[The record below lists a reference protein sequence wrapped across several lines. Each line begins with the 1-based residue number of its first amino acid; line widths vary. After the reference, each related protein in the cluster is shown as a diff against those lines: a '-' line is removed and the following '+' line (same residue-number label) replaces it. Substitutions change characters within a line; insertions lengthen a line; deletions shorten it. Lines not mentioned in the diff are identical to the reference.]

1 MSGNKYIE
9 YNHYIKEFLSDGST
23 CKPLSLVD
31 RHVLS
36 GWKLNTLVGY
46 NAAVRKFLKF
56 WLREQKSP
64 FHLPASAADIYEFC
78 GWAGRTVEGSGPQK
92 IRSKTLSHYL
102 CGLKAWHVFHD
113 SQYPAHTKKK
123 VALMLKASA
132 REDFCLPVKPQKSPV
147 MIQDLLVLADNL
159 TGGSAKDQAIFD
171 LALIAFWGLAR
182 LGEVTAGSLVP
193 VTARD
198 VQVLDTNTVIT
209 LRAAKTAGPG
219 KLQFLTLNALTNCLC
234 PVAAVQRLLHSCM
247 NANDHL
253 FGYAAGPI
261 SHRVPLSKPK
271 VVSRLNGVWH
281 STGRVHTDAICAAGR
296 WKSACYKLYIRPYTT
311 AAKADSFSLLR
322 ALDSACVSSQNSLPS
337 SSSILG
343 SSVSSQ
349 NSLPSSSSILGSSVS
364 SQNSLPSSSSIL
376 GSSISSQPSS
386 S

>member
-1 MSGNKYIE
+1 
-9 YNHYIKEFLSDGST
+9 
-23 CKPLSLVD
+23 LVD

-56 WLREQKSP
+56 WLRERKSP

-78 GWAGRTVEGSGPQK
+78 GWAGRTVDGSGPQK

-113 SQYPAHTKKK
+113 SQYPAHTEKK

-198 VQVLDTNTVIT
+198 VQVLDTNAVIT
-209 LRAAKTAGPG
+209 LQAAKTAGPG
-219 KLQFLTLNALTNCLC
+219 ELQFLTLNALTNCLC
-234 PVAAVQRLLHSCM
+234 PVAAVQRLLHSCI

-261 SHRVPLSKPK
+261 SHRVPLSKPE

-281 STGRVHTDAICAAGR
+281 STGRTGLSGHSFRVGGASFRYALGVHTDAICAAGR

-322 ALDSACVSSQNSLPS
+322 ALDSAWSDVC
-337 SSSILG
+337 
-343 SSVSSQ
+343 
-349 NSLPSSSSILGSSVS
+349 
-364 SQNSLPSSSSIL
+364 
-376 GSSISSQPSS
+376 
-386 S
+386 

>member
-78 GWAGRTVEGSGPQK
+78 GWRVE
-92 IRSKTLSHYL
+92 R
-102 CGLKAWHVFHD
+102 LKAADRRKSGQKHCHTTSLNPKNHRHD
-113 SQYPAHTKKK
+113 PG
-123 VALMLKASA
+123 
-132 REDFCLPVKPQKSPV
+132 
-147 MIQDLLVLADNL
+147 L
-159 TGGSAKDQAIFD
+159 TGIGRQLDRRVSKDQAIFD

-198 VQVLDTNTVIT
+198 VQVLDTTPGGRATPSPQLHERKQPPIW
-209 LRAAKTAGPG
+209 LRGRPHLPPG
-219 KLQFLTLNALTNCLC
+219 
-234 PVAAVQRLLHSCM
+234 
-247 NANDHL
+247 
-253 FGYAAGPI
+253 
-261 SHRVPLSKPK
+261 PLSKPE

-322 ALDSACVSSQNSLPS
+322 ALDSAWSDASQPTGGCGAARVANAVTPGKAVSSQNSLPS

-343 SSVSSQ
+343 SSVQLQ

>member
-78 GWAGRTVEGSGPQK
+78 GWAGRTPVPS
-92 IRSKTLSHYL
+92 
-102 CGLKAWHVFHD
+102 
-113 SQYPAHTKKK
+113 AHQKK

-198 VQVLDTNTVIT
+198 VQVLDTNAVIT

-219 KLQFLTLNALTNCLC
+219 ELQFLTLNALTNCLC

-247 NANDHL
+247 NANNHL

-261 SHRVPLSKPK
+261 SHRVPLSKPE